1 MQSGRWK
8 TLLLVCLM
16 AIVAAGLYW
25 AFRPTGQDKQ
35 SAVRAGKD
43 RAAPVEV
50 MPIEHGMIELKRTF
64 SGALEPRAEFIVAP
78 KVSGRVERLT
88 LNLADKVRRG
98 EVVGELDNDE
108 YIQVVAQA
116 RADLAVARANLIE
129 ARSALGTAQRELER
143 ITTLRQ
149 RGVASE
155 SQLDS
160 ARAEQLAKEA
170 EYEVAEA
177 QVTRAEAA
185 LETANIRL
193 GYTRIVAGWSGGED
207 ERVVAERYV
216 DEGETV
222 SANTPLL
229 RIVELDPI
237 TGVVFV
243 AERDYARLQPG
254 QPVDLVTDAY
264 PGERFE
270 GQILRIAPVFEQAT
284 RQARVEL
291 SVENPRQRLKPG
303 MFIRAT
309 VVLAREPEA
318 TIIPEVAL
326 SRRGENLGVFL
337 VDPDG
342 KTVSWHEVTVGIR
355 DGSRVQIAENGL
367 QGRVVTLGQQLLDD
381 GSAISIATEQIFT
394 PGGQGQGGRQ

>member
-1 MQSGRWK
+1 M
-8 TLLLVCLM
+8 LLVCLM

-35 SAVRAGKD
+35 SAARAGKD

-309 VVLAREPEA
+309 VVLARESEA